1 MGLGI
6 RRAPE
11 AADPGDPEHAVGAEA
26 ESREQASGRY
36 LRERLGV
43 PPPILDLDHLAAGQ
57 HAIELRG
64 LAAGALQQELAHQLR
79 VRRERVGTR
88 RVAPEVHLR
97 HRRHRWPPDLGAS
110 ERLVAQRGRP
120 VFWEGQLIVLLA
132 GLVATGGQRGRGITG
147 DARGRKDG
155 EHEQRPH
162 LLILTRRWR
171 RAGLPARS
179 RCLRLAAMSPPSL
192 AYLAGGQ
199 LHLKLGEAP
208 VRAFDSAF
216 GQQVRDRHLQIHQKH
231 SWKEEGRGARFM
243 GNLLWGMPERDP
255 VLRFAITS
263 LSRGA
268 GPGELLYTLDT
279 EGRTAVCLFR
289 AEDASERRL
298 LHGSAQRIRDLR
310 TAPGREHIACSV
322 LHADGTAS
330 IAVMTLDATDLREVT
345 EGDAQDRFPAWAPG
359 GRTRLVYQSAS
370 LGRDRAGQ
378 VSALGPS
385 EVHLLDVES
394 GTLETLASGPDRDFL

>member
-1 MGLGI
+1 
-6 RRAPE
+6 
-11 AADPGDPEHAVGAEA
+11 
-26 ESREQASGRY
+26 
-36 LRERLGV
+36 
-43 PPPILDLDHLAAGQ
+43 
-57 HAIELRG
+57 
-64 LAAGALQQELAHQLR
+64 
-79 VRRERVGTR
+79 
-88 RVAPEVHLR
+88 
-97 HRRHRWPPDLGAS
+97 
-110 ERLVAQRGRP
+110 
-120 VFWEGQLIVLLA
+120 
-132 GLVATGGQRGRGITG
+132 
-147 DARGRKDG
+147 
-155 EHEQRPH
+155 
-162 LLILTRRWR
+162 
-171 RAGLPARS
+171 
-179 RCLRLAAMSPPSL
+179 MSPPSL

-243 GNLLWGMPERDP
+243 GNLLWGAPERDP
-255 VLRFAITS
+255 VPRFAITS
-263 LSRGA
+263 LTRGA

-310 TAPGREHIACSV
+310 AAPGREHIACSV
-322 LHADGTAS
+322 MHADGTAS
-330 IAVMTLDATDLREVT
+330 IAVMGLDATDLREVT

-370 LGRDRAGQ
+370 LGRDKAGQ

-385 EVHLLDVES
+385 EVHLLDLES
-394 GTLETLASGPDRDFL
+394 GTLETLAAEPDRDFLGPQLDAEGNLYCVRRPHRIAGGRSFARALLDIVLIPARLLFAVFQYLNFFSTRYTGKPLTTAGARRKGADIRQMMVWSNLVEAGQTPDGDEPPPAVPRSWQLVRIRPGQPPETLAEGVLAFDLGGEGSVLYSTGSAIHYVGSDGRHQRLVGGERVEAVVVLS